1 MTKAKIIGA
10 GIIGNTIEYYDFAL
24 IGFLAVSVGKNFFPS
39 SDPFASILWA
49 FAAFAAGMVMRPL
62 GGAVFG
68 HIGDRSSR
76 KKALLLSLALMT
88 LPTFIIGLLPT
99 YSQIGVMAPVLLVL
113 MRLLQGISVGGEYAS
128 SIVYLVEQAPAGK
141 KNIFGAFVSAGA
153 KAGMTLGSAV
163 CASLFFMMDN
173 HDIESW
179 GWRIPFL
186 LSLPLLLAGLWL
198 RKSLSDDFSPKEDTA
213 APIVELAK
221 RHKAVFALLL
231 SVASAIWVQYYF
243 VFIYLP
249 TWLQGAA
256 GISQKDASFIS
267 TVTIFSVLIGV
278 FAAAYLSDKKGGWSV
293 LKFALVLSALLSYP
307 ALWLMSNGFVWSGAF
322 LIGGILAFLQAPI
335 YATVPMSLPRHLRAS
350 GSALVFGLAAGVV
363 GGLTPLL
370 LGWLVKAS
378 GSHLSP
384 STVMILLSII
394 GLFSCVLFSK
404 NMHVYER

>member
-1 MTKAKIIGA
+1 MSKVKIVGA

-24 IGFLAVSVGKNFFPS
+24 IGFLAVAIGKNFFPS
-39 SDPFASILWA
+39 SDPFLSILWA

-62 GGAVFG
+62 GGAIFG
-68 HIGDRSSR
+68 HIGDKSSR
-76 KKALLLSLALMT
+76 KKALLLSIALMT

-99 YSQIGVMAPVLLVL
+99 YSQIGFMAPVLLVL

-128 SIVYLVEQAPAGK
+128 SIVYLVEQAPANK
-141 KNIFGAFVSAGA
+141 RNIFGAFVSAGA

-163 CASLFFMMDN
+163 CATLFFAMDA
-173 HDIESW
+173 HEVESW

-186 LSLPLLLAGLWL
+186 LSLPLLVSGLWL
-198 RKSLSDDFSPKEDTA
+198 RKSLSDDFAPKKDGI
-213 APIVELAK
+213 APIIELAIN
-221 RHKAVFALLL
+221 HKATFVLLL

-256 GISQKDASFIS
+256 GVSQKEASLVS
-267 TVTIFSVLIGV
+267 TVTIFSVLLGV
-278 FAAAYLSDKKGGWSV
+278 FAAAYLSDKKGGWSILRV
-293 LKFALVLSALLSYP
+293 ALVLSTLLSYP
-307 ALWLMSNGFVWSGAF
+307 ALWLMSHDFVWFGAF

-370 LGWLVKAS
+370 LGWLVKVS

-384 STVMILLSII
+384 SMVMVLLSII
-394 GLFSCVLFSK
+394 ALFSCAIFSK
-404 NMHVYER
+404 KIHVYER